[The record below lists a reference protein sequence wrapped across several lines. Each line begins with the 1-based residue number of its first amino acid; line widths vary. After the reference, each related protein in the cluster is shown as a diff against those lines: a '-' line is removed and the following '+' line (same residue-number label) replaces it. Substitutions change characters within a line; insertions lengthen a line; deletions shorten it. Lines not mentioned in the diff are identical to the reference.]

1 MGEEFTEFFLTQLP
15 ERKEEREETLAE
27 FMRAALHTK
36 KEADAK
42 DKEKQKR
49 EQAKEAKLTAAHSAA
64 TGDGHDS
71 DRSGVNRT
79 ASSSKPPVKK
89 EASKETPAAAA
100 KKPSKKETMI
110 KKTAQAKRK
119 PGETA
124 QESPPRSPRDDK
136 DRKSP
141 PPSPRQ
147 RRHDIGRPDPAEAA
161 LLAEQRALE
170 KARIVGALGKNKL
183 DLALSADGQV
193 SHMLRKIAMTAW

>member
-79 ASSSKPPVKK
+79 ATSSKPPVKK

-100 KKPSKKETMI
+100 KKTFQKRNYDKKNC
-110 KKTAQAKRK
+110 A
-119 PGETA
+119 
-124 QESPPRSPRDDK
+124 S
-136 DRKSP
+136 
-141 PPSPRQ
+141 
-147 RRHDIGRPDPAEAA
+147 
-161 LLAEQRALE
+161 E
-170 KARIVGALGKNKL
+170 KE
-183 DLALSADGQV
+183 
-193 SHMLRKIAMTAW
+193 